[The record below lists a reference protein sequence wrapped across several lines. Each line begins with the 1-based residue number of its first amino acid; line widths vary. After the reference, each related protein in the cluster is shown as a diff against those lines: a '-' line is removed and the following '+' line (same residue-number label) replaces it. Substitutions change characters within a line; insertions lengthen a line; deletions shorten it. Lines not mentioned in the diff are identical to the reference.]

1 MAGAKLKAWHA
12 VRAKERMLAAAQAGN
27 RTRHGQPPAMEDLPQ
42 PAAEGTAR
50 DHAAKAVGVSGKLI
64 DQAESVMRKAVPE
77 VARLVEGGA
86 RAGQIL
92 A

>member
-12 VRAKERMLAAAQAGN
+12 VRAKERMLAALEAGN
-27 RTRHGQPPAMEDLPQ
+27 KTKHGKASAPEDLPE
-42 PAAEGTAR
+42 PSGDAR